1 MRARIYTNNI
11 KQTNTMSSTSNT
23 QSMTLELAVQRIETL
38 EKQMMVL
45 MADKVKDDKVA
56 KKAKKTAKKAADG
69 SSDEATETKVKKV
82 SGYLLHNA
90 AQRPA
95 LKETMEKE
103 IATANKALEKENA
116 KLAED
121 DKKPLL
127 KLKSTE
133 VLSRLATAWKALDDA
148 ARAKWNAD
156 AAAANEAAANQKT
169 E

>member
-11 KQTNTMSSTSNT
+11 KQTNTMSSSNT

-45 MADKVKDDKVA
+45 MADKVKDEKVA

-95 LKETMEKE
+95 LKDTMEKE
-103 IATANKALEKENA
+103 IATANKAIDKDNA

-121 DKKPLL
+121 DKKQHL

-148 ARAKWNAD
+148 ARANWNDKAT
-156 AAAANEAAANQKT
+156 AANHAAANDKT
-169 E
+169 H

>member
-1 MRARIYTNNI
+1 MGTRIYTNNI
-11 KQTNTMSSTSNT
+11 KQTNTMSSSNT

-45 MADKVKDDKVA
+45 MADKVKDEKVA

-95 LKETMEKE
+95 LKDTMEKE
-103 IATANKALEKENA
+103 IATANKAIDKDNA

-121 DKKPLL
+121 DKKQHL

-133 VLSRLATAWKALDDA
+133 VLSRLATAWKALDDPA
-148 ARAKWNAD
+148 KAKWNAD
-156 AAAANEAAANQKT
+156 AAAANQAAANH
-169 E
+169 

>member
-1 MRARIYTNNI
+1 
-11 KQTNTMSSTSNT
+11 MSSSNT

-38 EKQMMVL
+38 EKQMSVL
-45 MADKVKDDKVA
+45 MADKVKDEKVA

-95 LKETMEKE
+95 LKDTMEKE
-103 IATANKALEKENA
+103 IATANKAIEKDNA
-116 KLAED
+116 KMKEDD

-156 AAAANEAAANQKT
+156 AAAANEAAANEKT

>member
-1 MRARIYTNNI
+1 MGTRIYTNNI
-11 KQTNTMSSTSNT
+11 KQTNTMSSSNT

-38 EKQMMVL
+38 EKQMSVL
-45 MADKVKDDKVA
+45 MADKVKDEKVA
-56 KKAKKTAKKAADG
+56 KKAKKTAKKAADS

-95 LKETMEKE
+95 LKDTMEKE
-103 IATANKALEKENA
+103 IATANKAIDKDNA

-121 DKKPLL
+121 DKKQHL

-148 ARAKWNAD
+148 ARANWNDKAT
-156 AAAANEAAANQKT
+156 AANHAAANDKT
-169 E
+169 H